1 MTGLKI
7 LCVAGA
13 VVSLL
18 YALYALMFKKKK
30 EKVTL
35 DSAIRSMTARRRNI
49 KESSRVLKPDP
60 AMRRATDA
68 EEPVPQEEAPESEI
82 RSPADVN
89 AHNVQEEE
97 EHREPPAVDM
107 HSAPEQAVEQA
118 DVPEQQPEQAV
129 EQADVPEQQ
138 PEQQEQPGAEV
149 EQFFDGLDEDI
160 QSDYHERQSLE
171 SEADAAEPSGWVEG
185 TSGEEDTSG
194 DESAYQEAAPSDAA
208 FYGGGD
214 VSGGQEE
221 ESEFEEI
228 TDTDAGP
235 ETGEQETPERAE
247 EEEEEEEKEEP
258 EGDDTLFA

>member
-107 HSAPEQAVEQA
+107 HSA
-118 DVPEQQPEQAV
+118 PEQAV